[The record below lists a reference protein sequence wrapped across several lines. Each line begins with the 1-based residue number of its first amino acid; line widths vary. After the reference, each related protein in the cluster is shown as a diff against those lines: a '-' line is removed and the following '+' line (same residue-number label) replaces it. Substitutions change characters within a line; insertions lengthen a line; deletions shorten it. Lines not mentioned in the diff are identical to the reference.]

1 MRHRLSASVHGI
13 NFLGFLIHQEASFWT
28 FPDVSASDLNVM
40 LGAARLSG
48 IVHQSTTSLSYLSL
62 GIYGIIP
69 RLGQTHIFFFLSLPD
84 ILSISVQNQ
93 MWNWFE
99 YWIDRF
105 QGDM

>member
-13 NFLGFLIHQEASFWT
+13 NFLGFLIHREASFWT

-48 IVHQSTTSLSYLSL
+48 IVHQSTISLSYLSL
-62 GIYGIIP
+62 GIYGIIHC
-69 RLGQTHIFFFLSLPD
+69 LGQRHFFLLSLPD

-93 MWNWFE
+93 IWNQR
-99 YWIDRF
+99 I
-105 QGDM
+105 

>member
-1 MRHRLSASVHGI
+1 MDKTRHRLSANVHGI

-62 GIYGIIP
+62 GIYGIIHC
-69 RLGQTHIFFFLSLPD
+69 LGQTDIFFFVPRYSFHFSPKTKCR
-84 ILSISVQNQ
+84 ISLSI
-93 MWNWFE
+93 
-99 YWIDRF
+99 
-105 QGDM
+105 

>member
-1 MRHRLSASVHGI
+1 MRHRLSANVHGI

-62 GIYGIIP
+62 GIYGIIHC
-69 RLGQTHIFFFLSLPD
+69 LGQTDIFFLFPD
-84 ILSISVQNQ
+84 ILSISVQKLNV
-93 MWNWFE
+93 E
-99 YWIDRF
+99 LV
-105 QGDM
+105 

>member
-13 NFLGFLIHQEASFWT
+13 NFLGFLIHREASFWT

-48 IVHQSTTSLSYLSL
+48 IVDQFTISLSYLSL
-62 GIYGIIP
+62 GIYGIIHC
-69 RLGQTHIFFFLSLPD
+69 LGQRHFFFFLSLSG

-93 MWNWFE
+93 IWNQR
-99 YWIDRF
+99 I
-105 QGDM
+105 

>member
-48 IVHQSTTSLSYLSL
+48 IVHESTTSLSYLSR
-62 GIYGIIP
+62 GIYGIIYC
-69 RLGQTHIFFFLSLPD
+69 LGQTDIFFFHYKIFFPFQSKTKCG
-84 ILSISVQNQ
+84 ISLSI
-93 MWNWFE
+93 
-99 YWIDRF
+99 
-105 QGDM
+105 